1 MKLDKHNFNTNNVL
15 AELNNTTPRQISKSR
30 KRGYF
35 RTNDNRIINKSAP
48 KPLRFYY
55 KKGIKTF
62 VNK

>member
-35 RTNDNRIINKSAP
+35 RTNDNKIVKESAP

-55 KKGIKTF
+55 KKGIETL